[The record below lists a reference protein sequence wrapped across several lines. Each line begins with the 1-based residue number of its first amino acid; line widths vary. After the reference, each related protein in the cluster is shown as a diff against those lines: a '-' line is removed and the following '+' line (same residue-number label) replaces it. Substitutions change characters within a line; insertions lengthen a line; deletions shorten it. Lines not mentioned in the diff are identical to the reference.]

1 MPLAARSLFISLRE
15 YTAVGYFPALPKVRT
30 KAVLYYVLQLRTT
43 GVNAAPLSTTRALAP
58 ARLDQLCAG
67 LTSYRRELQL
77 HTHDTYLR
85 IECLLTLGLCT
96 TNRALQP
103 RTRSLEGLLRVV
115 TRGPMCL
122 VLRPGLLRPG
132 DLSTRLLNQRFAY
145 GACSFA
151 AVRKLSAR
159 FSSSATG
166 ASAAASSLSTR
177 ERSSS
182 LDSDA
187 M

>member
-1 MPLAARSLFISLRE
+1 MQLLSDDSARPRQ
-15 YTAVGYFPALPKVRT
+15 A
-30 KAVLYYVLQLRTT
+30 
-43 GVNAAPLSTTRALAP
+43 
-58 ARLDQLCAG
+58 DQLCAG

-103 RTRSLEGLLRVV
+103 STRSLQSFVQVV
-115 TRGPMCL
+115 TLGPMPMCL
-122 VLRPGLLRPG
+122 VLRQASPRAT
-132 DLSTRLLNQRFAY
+132 SRACSINAFAY

-187 M
+187 VPSSTVCAPARSPQRISLAKERRQR